1 MNSPETTQPI
11 ENILVPDREDT
22 PEPSAFGAILSEFE
36 QEHKA
41 AASESLQGTVISVN
55 AEHVVVD
62 VGRKMEGVLPVTPF
76 KDRQGNLSVK
86 PGDVLPVIIRG
97 RNEEGYYEL
106 STLQVK
112 RPTDWTGFEKA
123 FADKEIIAGT
133 VTEVVKGGLRVDVG
147 VPAFLPASRSG
158 TRDPNEMERLVGQEI
173 RCRITKLDT
182 ADEDVVVDRRGVLEE
197 EAALAKE
204 KAFAGLVEGAVIHGT
219 VRTLMDFGAFVDLG
233 GVDGLLHISD
243 ISWNRVAKV
252 TDMLAVGDS
261 VEVKV
266 LKIDPATKRISLGM
280 KQLTP
285 DPWTLAT
292 QNMKPGDRIKGKVVR
307 LADFGAF
314 VEVAPGVDGLI
325 PLSSMAWGKR
335 IRKAS
340 DVVKAGDVVEV
351 VVADVKPAEKRISL
365 SLKEALGDPWEDV
378 ESKFPTGKVV
388 EDVTITNMAKFGA
401 FVDMGE
407 GVEGMIHIADITSEK
422 RLEHPKEMLAVG
434 QKVRA
439 LVLEVDKERRRIR
452 LGMKQLE
459 PTVVDKF
466 IEEHKVGE
474 VLSGRVISAT
484 TEMAKVEVSEGI
496 AATCRLPKEAP
507 AAKAAPAESA
517 KTDVSSL
524 SAMLSARWKQG
535 GGTEAAAGAPK
546 LRTGEVRSF
555 RITLLDA
562 AAKRIEVEMA

>member
-1 MNSPETTQPI
+1 MEK
-11 ENILVPDREDT
+11 LV
-22 PEPSAFGAILSEFE
+22 SS
-36 QEHKA
+36 
-41 AASESLQGTVISVN
+41 
-55 AEHVVVD
+55 
-62 VGRKMEGVLPVTPF
+62 
-76 KDRQGNLSVK
+76 
-86 PGDVLPVIIRG
+86 
-97 RNEEGYYEL
+97 
-106 STLQVK
+106 
-112 RPTDWTGFEKA
+112 
-123 FADKEIIAGT
+123 
-133 VTEVVKGGLRVDVG
+133 
-147 VPAFLPASRSG
+147 
-158 TRDPNEMERLVGQEI
+158 EI

-197 EAALAKE
+197 EAAVAKE
-204 KAFAGLVEGAVIHGT
+204 KAFAGLLEGAVIHGT

-252 TDMLAVGDS
+252 TDMLSVGDS
-261 VEVKV
+261 VEVKI
-266 LKIDPATKRISLGM
+266 LKIDPAAKRISLGM

-285 DPWTLAT
+285 DPWTVAT
-292 QNMKPGDRIKGKVVR
+292 QNLKTGDRIKGKVVR

-314 VEVAPGVDGLI
+314 VEIAPGVDGLI
-325 PLSSMAWGKR
+325 PLSAMAWGKR
-335 IRKAS
+335 VRKVS

-351 VVADVKPAEKRISL
+351 VVAEVKAAEKRISL

-378 ESKFPTGKVV
+378 ESKFPVGRVV
-388 EDVTITNMAKFGA
+388 EDVAVTNMAKFGA

-422 RLEHPKEMLAVG
+422 RLDHPKEMLAVG

-439 LVLEVDKERRRIR
+439 LILEVDKERRRIR

-474 VLSGRVISAT
+474 TLSGRVISST
-484 TEMAKVEVSEGI
+484 MEMAKVEVSEGI
-496 AATCRLPKEAP
+496 AATCRLPKEEP
-507 AAKAAPAESA
+507 KAAAAEAPKSS
-517 KTDVSSL
+517 DVGSL

-535 GGTEAAAGAPK
+535 GASDTPAGTPK

-555 RITLLDA
+555 RITVLDA

>member
-1 MNSPETTQPI
+1 MTFPETTQPA
-11 ENILVPDREDT
+11 ENAPVPDREDA
-22 PEPSAFGAILSEFE
+22 PEPSAFGAILTEFE
-36 QEHKA
+36 QEHKTSA
-41 AASESLQGTVISVN
+41 TESLHGTVITVGP
-55 AEHVVVD
+55 EFVVVD
-62 VGRKMEGVLPVTPF
+62 IGRKMEGVLPVANFTDA
-76 KDRQGNLSVK
+76 KGNVK
-86 PGDVLPVIIRG
+86 IKAGDVLDVVIRG
-97 RNEEGYYEL
+97 RNAEGYYEL
-106 STLQVK
+106 STLHVK

-123 FADKEIIAGT
+123 FAEKSVIAGT
-133 VTEVVKGGLRVDVG
+133 VTEAVKGGLRVDVG
-147 VPAFLPASRSG
+147 VIAFLPASRSG
-158 TRDPNEMERLVGQEI
+158 ARDPIEMEKLVGQEI

-182 ADEDVVVDRRGVLEE
+182 ADEDIVVDRRSVLEE
-197 EAALAKE
+197 ENAAAKE
-204 KAFAGLVEGAVIHGT
+204 RAFASLTEGSVMHGT

-252 TDMLAVGDS
+252 TDMLSVGDS

-266 LKIDPATKRISLGM
+266 LKIDPASKRISLGM

-292 QNMKPGDRIKGKVVR
+292 QNLKAGDRIKGKVVR

-335 IRKAS
+335 VRKPG
-340 DVVKAGDVVEV
+340 DVVKVGDIVEV
-351 VVADVKPAEKRISL
+351 VVAEVKPADKRISL

-378 ESKFPTGKVV
+378 ESKFPVGRVV
-388 EDVTITNMAKFGA
+388 ETATVTNMAKFGA
-401 FVDMGE
+401 FVDLGE
-407 GVEGMIHIADITSEK
+407 GIEGMIHIADITSEK
-422 RLEHPKEMLAVG
+422 RLEHPKEMMATG

-466 IEEHKVGE
+466 IAEHKVGE
-474 VLSGRVISAT
+474 TLSGRVISAT
-484 TEMAKVEVSEGI
+484 NEMAKIEVAEGI
-496 AATCRLPKEAP
+496 AATCRLPKDQP
-507 AAKAAPAESA
+507 KGGDAAAAAAS
-517 KTDVSSL
+517 KVDLSSMT
-524 SAMLSARWKQG
+524 AMLSARWKQG
-535 GGTEAAAGAPK
+535 GAGESNAAR

-555 RITLLDA
+555 RISMLDA
-562 AAKRIEVEMA
+562 AAKRIEVEIV